1 MAGSRKE
8 NDLLEDDKENVET
21 VSRSVSVKKGED
33 KENVSPGNSSASV
46 ETKKQDPALKS
57 RSMKGDSKFPN
68 EVTNFKSF
76 STGGR
81 AALKQTSLQVC
92 MQLNS
97 EVDQGMKTW
106 TSVDSEHLKVWE
118 FSDSEAALL
127 PLGLLCLIGLCC
139 VRRYLWM
146 LVNALVSLLKN
157 NHQKAYATVLYI
169 HFIHILQVL
178 DDVFQ
183 EGRGRK
189 DRKLAVAYHRRR
201 NGKSVFRIAQ
211 NVKGLLCSSD
221 ESYVGSMTANLMGSK
236 YYIWDKGVR
245 VGPVGKMVKPLL
257 SAVIFTPTIATWTG
271 SYRRMRALLPKQQPV
286 QKNNNKQVQQASKLP
301 VDWLENKDQVQKL
314 CSRIPHYNKISKQHE
329 LDFRDRGRTSLRI
342 QSSVKNFQLTLT
354 ENPRQTILQM
364 GRVDRSKYVIDFRYP
379 FSGYQA
385 FCICLASIDSKL
397 CCTV

>member
-8 NDLLEDDKENVET
+8 NDLPEENKENVDII
-21 VSRSVSVKKGED
+21 SGSVSVKKGED
-33 KENVSPGNSSASV
+33 KENVSPENSSESV
-46 ETKKQDPALKS
+46 ETKKQDRALKS
-57 RSMKGDSKFPN
+57 RSMKGGSEFPS

-81 AALKQTSLQVC
+81 TALKQTSLQVC

-106 TSVDSEHLKVWE
+106 TSVDSEHSSSLKVWE
-118 FSDSEAALL
+118 FSDSEAAPASSWSTLPNRSLLCKTL
-127 PLGLLCLIGLCC
+127 PLDVGRCTCLIVKEQSPEGLRDGS
-139 VRRYLWM
+139 VY
-146 LVNALVSLLKN
+146 SLYT
-157 NHQKAYATVLYI
+157 H
-169 HFIHILQVL
+169 
-178 DDVFQ
+178 

-201 NGKSVFRIAQ
+201 NGKSVFRVAQ

-245 VGPVGKMVKPLL
+245 VGAVGKMVKPLL
-257 SAVIFTPTIATWTG
+257 SVVIFTPTITTWTG
-271 SYRRMRALLPKQQPV
+271 SYRRMRALLPKQQIV
-286 QKNNNKQVQQASKLP
+286 QKNNNKQVQQVSKLP
-301 VDWLENKDQVQKL
+301 LDWLENKDQVQKL

-329 LDFRDRGRTSLRI
+329 LDFRDRGRTNLKI

-354 ENPRQTILQM
+354 ENSRQTILQM
-364 GRVDRSKYVIDFRYP
+364 GRVDKAKYVIDFRYP

>member
-8 NDLLEDDKENVET
+8 NDLLEDDKENVGDT
-21 VSRSVSVKKGED
+21 VSRSVSVKKGGD
-33 KENVSPGNSSASV
+33 KENVSPENSSASAD
-46 ETKKQDPALKS
+46 TKKQGRGLKS
-57 RSMKGDSKFPN
+57 RSMKGDSRFPT

-81 AALKQTSLQVC
+81 TALKQTSLQVC

-106 TSVDSEHLKVWE
+106 TSVDSEHSSSLKVWE
-118 FSDSEAALL
+118 FSDSEAAPASSWSTLPNRALLCKTL
-127 PLGLLCLIGLCC
+127 PLDVGRCTCLIVKEQSPEGLRDGS
-139 VRRYLWM
+139 VY
-146 LVNALVSLLKN
+146 SLYT
-157 NHQKAYATVLYI
+157 H
-169 HFIHILQVL
+169 
-178 DDVFQ
+178 

-201 NGKSVFRIAQ
+201 NGKSIFRVAQ
-211 NVKGLLCSSD
+211 NIKGLLCSSD

-236 YYIWDKGVR
+236 YFIWDKGVR
-245 VGPVGKMVKPLL
+245 VGSVGKLVKPLL
-257 SAVIFTPTIATWTG
+257 SVVIFTPTITTWTG
-271 SYRRMRALLPKQQPV
+271 SYRKMRALLPKQQPV
-286 QKNNNKQVQQASKLP
+286 QKNNNKQVQQVTKLP
-301 VDWLENKDQVQKL
+301 LDWLENKDQVQKL

-329 LDFRDRGRTSLRI
+329 LDFRDRGRTSLKI

-364 GRVDRSKYVIDFRYP
+364 GRVDKAKYVIDFRYP

>member
-8 NDLLEDDKENVET
+8 NDLLEGNKENVET

-33 KENVSPGNSSASV
+33 KENVSPENSSASV

-57 RSMKGDSKFPN
+57 RSMKGDSGFPAD
-68 EVTNFKSF
+68 VTNFKSF

-81 AALKQTSLQVC
+81 TALKQTSLQVC

-106 TSVDSEHLKVWE
+106 TSVDSEHSSSLKVWE
-118 FSDSEAALL
+118 FSDSEAAPASSWSTLPNRALLCKTL
-127 PLGLLCLIGLCC
+127 PLDVGKCTCLIVKEQSPEGLRDGS
-139 VRRYLWM
+139 VY
-146 LVNALVSLLKN
+146 SLYT
-157 NHQKAYATVLYI
+157 H
-169 HFIHILQVL
+169 
-178 DDVFQ
+178 

>member
-8 NDLLEDDKENVET
+8 NDLLEDSKENVVT

-33 KENVSPGNSSASV
+33 KENVSPENSSNSA
-46 ETKKQDPALKS
+46 ETKKQDRALKS
-57 RSMKGDSKFPN
+57 RSMKGDSGFPTD
-68 EVTNFKSF
+68 VTNFKSF

-81 AALKQTSLQVC
+81 TALKQTSLQVC

-97 EVDQGMKTW
+97 EVDQGLKTW
-106 TSVDSEHLKVWE
+106 TSVDSEHSSSLKVWE
-118 FSDSEAALL
+118 FSDSEAAPASSWSTLPNRALLCKTL
-127 PLGLLCLIGLCC
+127 PLDVGRCTCLIVKEQSPEGLRDGS
-139 VRRYLWM
+139 VY
-146 LVNALVSLLKN
+146 SLYT
-157 NHQKAYATVLYI
+157 H
-169 HFIHILQVL
+169 
-178 DDVFQ
+178 

-201 NGKSVFRIAQ
+201 NGKSVFRVAQ
-211 NVKGLLCSSD
+211 NIKGLLCSSD

-245 VGPVGKMVKPLL
+245 LGSVGKMVKPLL
-257 SAVIFTPTIATWTG
+257 SVVIFTPTIATWTG
-271 SYRRMRALLPKQQPV
+271 SYRRMRALLPKQEPV
-286 QKNNNKQVQQASKLP
+286 QKNNNKQVQQVCKLP
-301 VDWLENKDQVQKL
+301 LDWLENKDQVQKL

-329 LDFRDRGRTSLRI
+329 LDFRDRGRTSLKI
-342 QSSVKNFQLTLT
+342 QSSVKNFQLTLM

-364 GRVDRSKYVIDFRYP
+364 GRVDKAKYVIDFRYP

>member
-46 ETKKQDPALKS
+46 ETKKQDRALKS

-97 EVDQGMKTW
+97 DEVDKGVKTW

-118 FSDSEAALL
+118 FSDSEAAPASSWSTLPNRALLCKTL
-127 PLGLLCLIGLCC
+127 PLDVGRCTCLIVKEKSPEGLSDGS
-139 VRRYLWM
+139 VY
-146 LVNALVSLLKN
+146 SLYT
-157 NHQKAYATVLYI
+157 H
-169 HFIHILQVL
+169 
-178 DDVFQ
+178 

-245 VGPVGKMVKPLL
+245 VGSVGKMVKPLL
-257 SAVIFTPTIATWTG
+257 SVVIFTPTIATWTG

-286 QKNNNKQVQQASKLP
+286 QKNNTKQVQQASKLP
-301 VDWLENKDQVQKL
+301 LDWLENKDQVQEL

-329 LDFRDRGRTSLRI
+329 LDFRDRGRTSLKI

-364 GRVDRSKYVIDFRYP
+364 GRVDKSKYVIDFRYP
-379 FSGYQA
+379 FSGYQS

>member
-8 NDLLEDDKENVET
+8 NDLSEENNKENVDDT

-33 KENVSPGNSSASV
+33 KENVLPPETSSASA
-46 ETKKQDPALKS
+46 ETKKQDRALKS
-57 RSMKGDSKFPN
+57 RSMKGGSGFPS

-76 STGGR
+76 STGGGR
-81 AALKQTSLQVC
+81 TALKQTSLQVC

-97 EVDQGMKTW
+97 EVDKGMKTW
-106 TSVDSEHLKVWE
+106 TSVDSEHSSSLKVWE
-118 FSDSEAALL
+118 FSDSEAAPASSWSSLPNRALLCKTL
-127 PLGLLCLIGLCC
+127 PLDVGRCTCLIVKEQSPEGLRDGS
-139 VRRYLWM
+139 VY
-146 LVNALVSLLKN
+146 SLYT
-157 NHQKAYATVLYI
+157 H
-169 HFIHILQVL
+169 
-178 DDVFQ
+178 

-201 NGKSVFRIAQ
+201 NGKSVFRVAQ

-245 VGPVGKMVKPLL
+245 VGSVGKVVKPLL
-257 SAVIFTPTIATWTG
+257 SVVIFTPTITTWTG

-286 QKNNNKQVQQASKLP
+286 QKNNNKQVPPVSKLP
-301 VDWLENKDQVQKL
+301 LDWLENKDQVQKL
-314 CSRIPHYNKISKQHE
+314 CSRIPHYNKMSKQHE
-329 LDFRDRGRTSLRI
+329 LDFRDRGRTSLKI

-364 GRVDRSKYVIDFRYP
+364 GRVDKAKFVIDFRYP